1 VSSEGSRPR
10 EDRAHEIRR
19 TTGEEWLLGFRILI
33 TDATAYVGRELVRA
47 LAGAEVAVVG
57 GTTTLAKA
65 AGLEREGVKPAVID
79 FSDRASLA
87 AAMRGVDSAF
97 LLVPLGERMAEWAAT
112 ALSVA
117 VASGV
122 GHVVRASVIGADV
135 NVPFRL
141 GRAHGMVDQLL
152 VESGMPYT
160 ILRRNALMQE
170 YVSRYGAGVR
180 ERAVLELPQGDGR
193 VSLVDLRDVARA
205 AARVLLGPGPHW
217 NRAYDLTGPDAL
229 SNRDV
234 ARVISEVTGRTVR
247 YSSPPDAEY
256 RRSLAEAG
264 GAEWAAEAEMSFH
277 AHVRAGG
284 AARVTRDV
292 EEITGAGATAFV
304 EFAREHAGSW

>member
-1 VSSEGSRPR
+1 M
-10 EDRAHEIRR
+10 
-19 TTGEEWLLGFRILI
+19 TTGKERPLGFRILI
-33 TDATAYVGRELVRA
+33 TDATAHVGRELVRA
-47 LAGAEVAVVG
+47 LAGAGATVVG

-65 AGLEREGVKPAVID
+65 AGLERQGVEPAVVD
-79 FSDRASLA
+79 YSDRASLA

-97 LLVPLGERMAEWAAT
+97 LLLPLGEAMAEWAAN

-117 VASGV
+117 MASGV
-122 GHVVRASVIGADV
+122 NHIVRASVIGADV

-160 ILRRNALMQE
+160 ILRGNATMQE

-180 ERAVLELPQGDGR
+180 ERGVLELPQGYGR
-193 VSLVDLRDVARA
+193 LSLVDLRDVGRS

-234 ARVISEVTGRTVR
+234 ARVISEVTGRSVR
-247 YSSPPDAEY
+247 YSSPPESEF
-256 RRSLAEAG
+256 RRSLAASG
-264 GAEWAAEAEMSFH
+264 QGEWAAEAEMSFH

-292 EEITGAGATAFV
+292 EEITGARATSFA